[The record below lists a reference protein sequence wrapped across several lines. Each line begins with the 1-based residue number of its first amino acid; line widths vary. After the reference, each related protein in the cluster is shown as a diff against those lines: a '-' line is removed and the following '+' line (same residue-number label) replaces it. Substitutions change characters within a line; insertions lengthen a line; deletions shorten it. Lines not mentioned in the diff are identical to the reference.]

1 MSRKGARPVIAGVV
15 AVLVAVLV
23 VLKVLN
29 VFPVPEK
36 TEGTIG
42 GVEKV
47 ERFRGQQMNF
57 KDIKTDDPEVTQ
69 FMQSAEFQNL
79 LKDENFRS
87 ILANPQQVEY
97 VPLAVEVNQIV
108 SQAAQDFHSFLKQ
121 GDNAAKFFG
130 SKEYQQF
137 YASLDSTEVAGMI
150 KPLKAGDEENFV
162 PTAQNLQK
170 SLMLNAEFQKSLLVF
185 PFPAVY
191 NQDIQGICGKDFV
204 AFLAGDFQSMMPH
217 LQSYWANDFQ
227 NVIYGSTF
235 NTIICSQEF
244 QKLCESQEFQKIWSQ
259 DFQKV
264 WMSQEFQNSVLSQE
278 FQNALKNIE
287 AKFY

>member
-1 MSRKGARPVIAGVV
+1 MSRKGARPVIAGVM
-15 AVLVAVLV
+15 AMLVAVLV

-29 VFPVPEK
+29 IFPSPEK
-36 TEGTIG
+36 AEGTIG

-57 KDIKTDDPEVTQ
+57 KDIKTDDPEVAQ
-69 FMQSAEFQNL
+69 VIQSAEFQNL

-108 SQAAQDFHSFLKQ
+108 SQAAQDFYDFLQK
-121 GDNAAKFFG
+121 GDNAIKFFD
-130 SKEYQQF
+130 SKEYHEF
-137 YASLDSTEVAGMI
+137 YASLEPEDTAGLLVI
-150 KPLKAGDEENFV
+150 LNPAVSNGIV
-162 PTAQNLQK
+162 PTAQDLQK
-170 SLMLNAEFQKSLLVF
+170 SYMLNAEFQKLALSF
-185 PFPAVY
+185 PFQAVY
-191 NQDIQGICGKDFV
+191 NQDIQSIFGQDFV
-204 AFLAGDFQSMMPH
+204 KLCAGDFQSLMPH
-217 LQSYWANDFQ
+217 LQSHWANDFL
-227 NVIYGSTF
+227 NVLHSSAL

-264 WMSQEFQNSVLSQE
+264 FMSQEFQNYVLSQE

-287 AKFY
+287 TKFY